1 MSKPLNYDMWPPV
14 MQYMDLGNRTLLS
27 LKYPK
32 IRLTDKRCPARVER
46 IHVTEMGVKV
56 NDTKFIVKKYESGE
70 YMETSG
76 SDSDPSRTI
85 ILKTEVP
92 VSQAKQQLFLAFF
105 HRKLDI
111 NTLIL
116 DREFRREDVSWP
128 SDLKIKIRNLW
139 VSPYQSHFE
148 TYANT
153 VLETRDFLN
162 EINGILSHPLE
173 SMDLGTCVLMS
184 HSVTNSAKTLLVHK
198 YAHGIEECGSH
209 RIHVQNTRT
218 HFLEPVRIVEKWQLT
233 KPEVGRHFSLA
244 TDNLSWA
251 QWVFRTIE
259 MRPDAHVTFAL
270 STDVISY
277 GITFPIGNGKEIN
290 VFVTSSKKGSE
301 YVLNFKIDGT
311 NQSVS
316 L

>member
-1 MSKPLNYDMWPPV
+1 MSRPLIYDMWPSV

-32 IRLTDKRCPARVER
+32 IRRTDKRCPAKAER
-46 IHVTEMGVKV
+46 IHVTEMGVKM
-56 NDTKFIVKKYESGE
+56 NDTKFIVEKYESGE

-76 SDSDPSRTI
+76 SLDSSRTI
-85 ILKTEVP
+85 ILKTEIP
-92 VSQAKQQLFLAFF
+92 ISQAKNQLFLAFF
-105 HRKLDI
+105 DRKIDI
-111 NTLIL
+111 NTLIV
-116 DREFRREDVSWP
+116 DRDFRREDVSWP
-128 SDLKIKIRNLW
+128 SDLKIRVRNLW
-139 VSPYQSHFE
+139 VPPYQSHLE

-162 EINGILSHPLE
+162 EIYKILSHPLE
-173 SMDLGTCVLMS
+173 SIDLGTCVLMS
-184 HSVTNSAKTLLVHK
+184 HSVTNSAKSLIVHK
-198 YAHGIEECGSH
+198 YAHGIEECESH

-218 HFLEPVRIVEKWQLT
+218 HFLEPEKIVEKWQLT

-259 MRPDAHVTFAL
+259 MRPDAHVTYAL
-270 STDVISY
+270 SSDVSSY
-277 GITFPIGNGKEIN
+277 GITIPIGNGTEIN

-301 YVLNFKIDGT
+301 YVLNFKIDS
-311 NQSVS
+311 Q
-316 L
+316 